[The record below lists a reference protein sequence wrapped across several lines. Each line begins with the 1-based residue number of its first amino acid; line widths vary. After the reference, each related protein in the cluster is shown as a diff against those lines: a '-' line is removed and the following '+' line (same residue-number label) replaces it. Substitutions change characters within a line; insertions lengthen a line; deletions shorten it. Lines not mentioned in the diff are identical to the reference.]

1 MRAPTDPNIF
11 PVTDLKGSKWEVAMP
26 DYRAYPITR
35 DNHIEQPA
43 IVISA
48 DNDDE
53 AIEQALPLVNGHDVE
68 LWEGARLVTRL
79 KSGAT

>member
-1 MRAPTDPNIF
+1 MT
-11 PVTDLKGSKWEVAMP
+11 
-26 DYRAYPITR
+26 DYRAYPITG

-43 IVISA
+43 IVVTA
-48 DNDDE
+48 DND
-53 AIEQALPLVNGHDVE
+53 EQAIQRSLPLVNGHDVE